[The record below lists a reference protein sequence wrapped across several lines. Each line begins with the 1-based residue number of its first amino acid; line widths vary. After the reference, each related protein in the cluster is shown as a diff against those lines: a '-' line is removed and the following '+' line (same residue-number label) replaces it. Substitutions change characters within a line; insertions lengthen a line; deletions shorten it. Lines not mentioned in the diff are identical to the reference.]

1 MSKTIILTKEQ
12 IAESLVISKTYTKAS
27 EYLNVSYKVFKKHL
41 IKYNMFEENRHLNI
55 NSISRENAQKLYDSG
70 LSLRQVA
77 KHYNV
82 SIGGLSWIKTRSF
95 DEAIDIIDHKNM
107 HTDEG
112 KHKLSLLAKERSL
125 GGYRPHP
132 NKGQYYKDVWF
143 DSKWEVKVAKSLD
156 EHGISWS
163 RPNKGF
169 IWNKEGNKYYPDFY
183 IEEFDVYLDPKNDY
197 LIKKDEEKISSAKIL
212 NNIKVIVL
220 NVNELDWVV
229 IKNKI
234 ESYNSS
240 VVE

>member
-1 MSKTIILTKEQ
+1 MKYDPIWLQEEANRLGSWNKVCSAHNISPRTIDKYKKNNLISNVDNKAKVDLKLIQSMYDNGMSIRK
-12 IAESLVISKTYTKAS
+12 IS
-27 EYLNVSYKVFKKHL
+27 
-41 IKYNMFEENRHLNI
+41 EELNI
-55 NSISRENAQKLYDSG
+55 PHSLFSRE
-70 LSLRQVA
+70 
-77 KHYNV
+77 
-82 SIGGLSWIKTRSF
+82 IKTRTNK
-95 DEAIDIIDHKNM
+95 EARKIADHKISNKGL
-107 HTDEG
+107 E
-112 KHKLSLLAKERSL
+112 KLSKLAKERSL

-143 DSKWEVKVAKSLD
+143 DSMWEVKVAKSLD
-156 EHGISWS
+156 ENSILWS
-163 RPNKGF
+163 RPSKGF

-197 LIKKDEEKISSAKIL
+197 LIKKDEEKISNAKVL

-220 NVNELDWVV
+220 NGNELDWTV